1 QTVNYQNLVK
11 EYVQLRDQREQIDQA
26 MDGIKEQ
33 LRGLDAGTHTIA
45 GLQVVIAPNR
55 RLDETRVTTLYP
67 VSSHPELY
75 TAKPDPKKLR
85 EELPPKVVDSLM
97 REAGP
102 ARVTVK

>member
-1 QTVNYQNLVK
+1 MTDYETLVK
-11 EYVQLRDQREQIDQA
+11 EYVRLREQRDQLDQA

-33 LRGLDAGTHTIA
+33 LRGLDAGTHEIA

-75 TAKPDPKKLR
+75 TAKPDPKKVR